1 MLFIDASVVVA
12 ILADEDDAPALI
24 DRIEQNG
31 GPYYVSAVVR
41 MEATLSLTRR
51 LAEASGRDRPATSE
65 MMEKARRLVDQFISD
80 LDCKEAMISGDVGSK
95 ALDAAQQFGKI
106 MNHPAKLNLGDCFT
120 YACARAYRARIAYKG
135 DDFTYTDLGW
145 HSH

>member
-12 ILADEDDAPALI
+12 ILADEDDAPTLI
-24 DRIEQNG
+24 DRLEQNG